1 MNRPRFISSL
11 TQEQYSDLDKIMKE
25 SRSKR
30 TRNRAHA
37 IILSNKGY
45 TIGQLTD
52 FFDVDR
58 DTITRW
64 FNHFE
69 KYDAVGL
76 WDNLRP
82 GRTPILNE
90 SEQELALKKGDKKQN
105 ESKSALQD
113 IIEKTGKNLSHRTLK
128 RIAKRHGLFLKR
140 IKKVPKKPYNESE
153 FRQAQEDLKA
163 FETQALEGKC
173 EVVYFDAAG
182 CDLTPCISHAWQ
194 PIGTENTL
202 EVPSSR
208 SKRLNILGFLDS
220 TGYELT
226 SFVFEGGTISS
237 AEVIAS
243 IDEFCAGKGTQI
255 REVRFHRKP

>member
-90 SEQELALKKGDKKQN
+90 SEQELALKMGDKKQN

-140 IKKVPKKPYNESE
+140 IKKVPKKPY
-153 FRQAQEDLKA
+153 R
-163 FETQALEGKC
+163 
-173 EVVYFDAAG
+173 
-182 CDLTPCISHAWQ
+182 I
-194 PIGTENTL
+194 
-202 EVPSSR
+202 
-208 SKRLNILGFLDS
+208 
-220 TGYELT
+220 
-226 SFVFEGGTISS
+226 
-237 AEVIAS
+237 
-243 IDEFCAGKGTQI
+243 
-255 REVRFHRKP
+255 